1 MARNRL
7 PMTNPYDPARFAS
20 EPRPEGQPIIDK
32 AGNYIEPPPAK
43 EYRARRDD
51 DVERLRDH
59 VGIEGGKV
67 HPSTRGPSHQWPKV
81 EARKPFKV

>member
-43 EYRARRDD
+43 EYRPRR
-51 DVERLRDH
+51 EPGTEFLRDY
-59 VGIEGGKV
+59 VGIEDSKPY
-67 HPSTRGPSHQWPKV
+67 PSTRGPSIPYPPV
-81 EARKPFKV
+81 TARKPFKV